1 MLTADQTYS
10 VRGTDLTPDFKML
23 NDRDFNVWRAE
34 LRKFLYQ
41 WQGEILLPPRMLTG
55 TLGSSME
62 RADELLNSS
71 IRSLELM
78 NASNA
83 SLDVKNVLI
92 ALGQVQEQHAI
103 MRQYLARHPRSETSR
118 TTTPINSPWSRPGH
132 SPLVKSVPNGAAET
146 LAPTANFL
154 NAYVD
159 AVPDSTSASVISADE
174 GDYDFYDA
182 DDMVDGVEY
191 EMNECDDDDNGS
203 EAAVEQDD
211 ADDDEDDYAFEE
223 NKTDAPAS
231 HVSTTTT
238 PITTTQNQVTYRK
251 TLPAPVTGEEMSLF
265 SILKKNVGKDLS
277 TISFP
282 VTFNAPLSILQAVA
296 EEYEYSPSLLE
307 RAAQTKDPVQRI
319 ALVGAFAVSGYAAT
333 SVRSSRKPFNPLLGE
348 TYECVRTDRRLNFVA
363 EKVEHRP
370 PVTASYAYGAGWKVS
385 AAGTVKNKFWGKS
398 LELIAEGA
406 EIVELDTGDKYNIVK
421 PSSFMRNLL
430 AGTKYLEHVGEMSVT
445 NLSTNESLMIRF
457 KEGSMFGGVANR
469 NHIEGVIFD
478 ANKTKVGELK
488 GRWDERISLIC
499 ANGSTSVLWQS
510 EKIPPDASNYYG
522 FTYFAMSLN
531 EITDDIRPVLPP
543 TDSRFRPDQRALE
556 DGDADKAEGLK
567 LKLEELQR
575 ERRKKMEVAGEAYQ
589 PQWFH
594 PSSNGL
600 DWEYGG
606 PDGREYFVIREQIK
620 QSQGQ
625 WNAPMAHIF
634 KL

>member
-1 MLTADQTYS
+1 
-10 VRGTDLTPDFKML
+10 ML

-71 IRSLELM
+71 IRSLELI

-83 SLDVKNVLI
+83 SIEVKNVLV
-92 ALGQVQEQHAI
+92 ALGQVQEQHAL
-103 MRQYLARHPRSETSR
+103 MRQHLARRPRSEISR
-118 TTTPINSPWSRPGH
+118 TATPVNSPRPRPGH
-132 SPLVKSVPNGAAET
+132 SPLVKSSPNGAAEA
-146 LAPTANFL
+146 LVPAASFL
-154 NAYVD
+154 NAD
-159 AVPDSTSASVISADE
+159 ADAAPDSTSASVISADE

-191 EMNECDDDDNGS
+191 EMNECDDDDYGS
-203 EAAVEQDD
+203 VADVEQDD
-211 ADDDEDDYAFEE
+211 ADDDEDDYVFEE

-231 HVSTTTT
+231 HVSTATT
-238 PITTTQNQVTYRK
+238 PITTTQNQVMYRK

-296 EEYEYSPSLLE
+296 EEYEYAPSLLE
-307 RAAQTKDPVQRI
+307 RAAQSKDPVERI
-319 ALVGAFAVSGYAAT
+319 ALVGAFAVSGYAST

-370 PVTASYAYGAGWKVS
+370 PVTASYAYGVGWKAS

-406 EIVELDTGDKYNIVK
+406 EVVELDTGDKYNIVK

-469 NHIEGVIFD
+469 NHIEGVIYD
-478 ANKTKVGELK
+478 ANKTKVGEVK
-488 GRWDERISLIC
+488 GRWDERISLINT
-499 ANGSTSVLWQS
+499 NGSTSVLWQS

-556 DGDADKAEGLK
+556 DGDADKAEDLK
-567 LKLEELQR
+567 LKLEGLQR
-575 ERRKKMEVAGEAYQ
+575 ERRKKLEVAGEAYQ

-594 PSSNGL
+594 SSNNGVK
-600 DWEYGG
+600 WEYGG

-634 KL
+634 KV